1 MRYESSPMK
10 RMRAHAVVLAALVGC
25 GGEKAAEPTEVQ
37 VPEPAPS
44 ETAEKKSKAIP
55 PSTAPAPAP
64 ASSGPRYVRRMGSAL
79 VDATGAPSVPA
90 FMVENDIKYISSK
103 YGAAALLKRFGL
115 TALAGKTGQVWMAKA
130 SLVDDTDR
138 ERLLFATFRS
148 DTSAEGIRNEDAIIA
163 FLGTTTKDNRVF
175 GLGNAKISAK
185 TRDGDPLE
193 VTARRLHSASLDDVV
208 VTFATCET
216 PAAKGCH
223 VLRAWTMERGHPELI
238 ADVSA
243 DAVPQLVGSAPPY
256 DIVAGER
263 VLRFDRDSFG
273 YK

>member
-1 MRYESSPMK
+1 MK
-10 RMRAHAVVLAALVGC
+10 RMRAHAVVIAALVGC
-25 GGEKAAEPTEVQ
+25 GGEKAAEPTEAR

-44 ETAEKKSKAIP
+44 ETAEKKPKAVP

-64 ASSGPRYVRRMGSAL
+64 ASSGPRYLRRMGSAL
-79 VDATGAPSVPA
+79 VDATGTPSVPA

-148 DTSAEGIRNEDAIIA
+148 DASGEGIRNEEAVIV
-163 FLGTTTKDNRVF
+163 FLGTTTKDGIPRVF
-175 GLGNAKISAK
+175 KVGNANISAK
-185 TRDGDPLE
+185 TSDGDPLD

-243 DAVPQLVGSAPPY
+243 DAVPQLVGSGPPY

-263 VLRFDRDSFG
+263 VLRFDRDAFG

>member
-1 MRYESSPMK
+1 MRYESSPMN

-25 GGEKAAEPTEVQ
+25 GGEKAAEPTEAR

-44 ETAEKKSKAIP
+44 ETAEKKPKAIP
-55 PSTAPAPAP
+55 PAPAP
-64 ASSGPRYVRRMGSAL
+64 ASSGPRYLRRMGSAL

-90 FMVENDIKYISSK
+90 VMVENDIKYISSK

-130 SLVDDTDR
+130 SLVDDSDR

-148 DTSAEGIRNEDAIIA
+148 DESAEEIRNEEAVIM

-193 VTARRLHSASLDDVV
+193 VTARRLHSASLDDLV

-223 VLRAWTMERGHPELI
+223 VLRAWTMERGYHELI
-238 ADVSA
+238 ADLSA
-243 DAVPQLVGSAPPY
+243 DAVPQLVGSEPPY

-263 VLRFDRDSFG
+263 VLRFDRDAFG